1 MALVSPGVEV
11 NVIDESFYTP
21 AAAGTVPMIFV
32 ATASNKTKSSGTG
45 TAAGTLKVNAGKPY
59 LITSQRELGET
70 FGDPLF
76 YSDNNGNMIHGGELN
91 EYGLQAAYSA
101 LGVSNR
107 AYVVRADLDTSELT
121 ASASA
126 PGGEPANGAYWL
138 DTSTSNYGILQ
149 WNGAGVNVVGGQTFT
164 AKIPTVITVVTDL
177 ISNTLGNAPKASI
190 GAIGDY
196 AIDANDTM
204 NRVYY
209 KTPGFGTT
217 AERVTNTGTWV
228 EVGSNS
234 WKASHAATRG
244 TAVNPDLTANGA
256 GSHSITINTTDVAF
270 TGAETT
276 IAEYVAIIN
285 GSGIDGVTAALV
297 DSSIEIYADA
307 TSDSDGAGAG
317 TADGNIAIA
326 DGTGTALLAAL
337 GLTAGTYSSPRLA
350 AAAHTAVPEFKT
362 ADTSPAPTGSIWI
375 KTTTPNGGA
384 NLSVKQYS
392 TATQLWSTVTTPLY
406 TTPALALY
414 GLDRTGGGTNLLAG
428 ALYAKV
434 NVDEVANPIGNYK
447 VYSRAA
453 TGATSVTGL
462 VVGATGLT
470 NLPYTFTIQ
479 ETTAGGTAL
488 STSFGVSVPTTN
500 GASSD
505 VELFAAA
512 INAKGMTNVVAL
524 VDSQNRLVLQ
534 HKLGGD
540 IYLVDGTNTP
550 LNALGF
556 SASTTNMYTGPNATG
571 LVASNWKPLVYTASG
586 TVPLNLAIQG
596 QLWYN
601 SIVDEVDIL
610 VHNGVDWVGLN
621 YVGGSGVSAASS
633 PYVGTDPAGPQV
645 AATAP
650 TTQSDKTALV
660 NGDIWV
666 STADVENYPAI
677 YRWNSALTTPAWILL
692 DKADQST
699 ENGVLFA
706 DAREGDTGGTADDAP
721 SATIAE
727 LLVSDYVDTDSP
739 DPALYP
745 KGMLLWNLRKSGFN
759 VKRYERNYVD
769 TTAKNIRQQT
779 AGIGASMAAYY
790 PHRWVTDSGNQADGS
805 GSFGRHAQR
814 KSVVQALQAL
824 VNSNQD
830 IRDEESR
837 QFNLMAAPGYPELI
851 GEMITL
857 NYDRRLTCFVVG
869 DTPFR
874 LTPDATSLNE
884 WATNVKLALEDNDDG
899 AVSYDEYMA
908 MYYGSGFTS
917 DNAGNNIVVPASHMA
932 LRTIIL
938 NDQVAFP
945 WFAPAGTRRG
955 GVSNATS
962 SGYINSEGEFVS
974 VALNTGQRDTLYS
987 NSINPITFIS
997 GAGLVVFGQ
1006 KTRAR
1011 NASALDRVN
1020 VARLTVYLRG
1030 QLELLAKPYLFEPN
1044 DKITRDQVKAAAD
1057 ALLLELV
1064 ALRALYDF
1072 LVVCDE
1078 SNNTPARIDRNEL
1091 YLDIA
1096 IEPVKAI
1103 EFIYIPLRIK
1113 NTGEIAALG

>member
-45 TAAGTLKVNAGKPY
+45 TAVGTLKANAGKPY

-70 FGDPLF
+70 FGDALF

-91 EYGLQAAYSA
+91 EYGLQAAYST

-107 AYVVRADLDTSELT
+107 AYVVRADLDTAELT
-121 ASASA
+121 ASATA
-126 PGGEPANGAYWL
+126 PGGEPADGAYWL
-138 DTSTSNYGILQ
+138 DTLTSNYGILE
-149 WNGAGVNVVGGQTFT
+149 WNGAAATTSGGQSFT
-164 AKIPTVITVVTDL
+164 AQTPRVITVVTDL
-177 ISNTLGNAPKASI
+177 ANETLGNAPKASI
-190 GAIGDY
+190 GAIGEY
-196 AIDANDTM
+196 AIDANDDM
-204 NRVYY
+204 NRMYF
-209 KTPGFGTT
+209 KSSGAPGFGATP
-217 AERVTNTGTWV
+217 AVDAGTWV
-228 EVGSNS
+228 EVGSDEWKRS
-234 WKASHAATRG
+234 WAAAR
-244 TAVNPDLTANGA
+244 GA
-256 GSHSITINTTDVAF
+256 GNIALTPSDSITINTTDVPLTA
-270 TGAETT
+270 GTT
-276 IAEYVAIIN
+276 VAEYVAIIN
-285 GSGIDGVTAALV
+285 GAGIAGVSAALV
-297 DSSIEIYADA
+297 DEAIEIYATSA
-307 TSDSDGAGAG
+307 SDSDGAGAG
-317 TADGNIAIA
+317 AADGKVALGA
-326 DGTGTALLAAL
+326 GTGTLLADL
-337 GLTAGTYSSPRLA
+337 GLTAGTYSSPRLQPA
-350 AAAHTAVPEFKT
+350 PHTSVPEFKST
-362 ADTSPAPTGSIWI
+362 DTSPAPTGSVWI

-384 NLSVKQYS
+384 NISVKTYS
-392 TATQLWSTVTTPLY
+392 TATQLWTAVTAPLY
-406 TTPALALY
+406 TSAALAIY
-414 GLDRTGGGTNLLAG
+414 GLDKTGGGANLAAG
-428 ALYAKV
+428 ALYIKT
-434 NVDEVANPIGNYK
+434 NVDELANPIGNYK
-447 VYSRAA
+447 VYTRVT
-453 TGATSVTGL
+453 TGATSVTSPVIAAAPARNGE
-462 VVGATGLT
+462 T
-470 NLPYTFTIQ
+470 YTFTMSESRANSLALAAA
-479 ETTAGGTAL
+479 ET
-488 STSFGVSVPTTN
+488 VSVTIPATST
-500 GASSD
+500 AADS
-505 VELFAAA
+505 ELFAAA
-512 INAKGMTNVVAL
+512 INAKGLTNVVAL
-524 VDSQNRLVLQ
+524 VDSQNRLVIQ
-534 HKLGGD
+534 HKLGGE
-540 IYLVDGTNTP
+540 IYMVDTDGG
-550 LNALGF
+550 LAAIGF
-556 SASTTNMYTGPNATG
+556 DAAITANLYTGPDATG

-586 TVPLNLAIQG
+586 TEPLNLAAQG
-596 QLWYN
+596 QLWY
-601 SIVDEVDIL
+601 SSVVDEVDIL
-610 VHNGVDWVGLN
+610 VHNGDAWVGLN
-621 YVGGSGVSAASS
+621 YTGGDGESGISS
-633 PYVGTDPAGPQV
+633 PYSGTDSEGPQV
-645 AATAP
+645 AATEP
-650 TTQSDKTALV
+650 TTQSDGSTPLV
-660 NGDIWV
+660 NGDLWI

-677 YRWNSALTTPAWILL
+677 YRYNSTLSEWVLL
-692 DKADQST
+692 DKADQTT

-706 DAREGDTGGTADDAP
+706 DARDGDTGGTAEDAP
-721 SATIAE
+721 SATISE
-727 LLVSDYVDTDSP
+727 LLVSDYVDPDAP

-745 KGMLLWNLRKSGFN
+745 KGMLLWNLRRSGFN
-759 VKRYERNYVD
+759 VKRFERNYID
-769 TTAKNIRQQT
+769 T
-779 AGIGASMAAYY
+779 AGLNGAYGDESMSTYY

-814 KSVVQALQAL
+814 KSVVQALQAT

-837 QFNLMAAPGYPELI
+837 QFNLIATPGYPELI

-857 NYDRRLTCFVVG
+857 NYDRRLTAFVIG

-884 WATNVKLALEDNDDG
+884 WATNVRLALEDNDDG
-899 AVSYDEYMA
+899 AVSFDEYMA

-917 DNAGNNIVVPASHMA
+917 DNFGNNIVVPPSHMA

-962 SGYINSEGEFVS
+962 SGYITSEGEFKS

-987 NSINPITFIS
+987 NAINPITFIS

-1020 VARLTVYLRG
+1020 VARLVVYLRG

>member
-21 AAAGTVPMIFV
+21 AAAGTVPMIFI
-32 ATASNKTKSSGTG
+32 ATASNKTRSSGTG
-45 TAAGTLKVNAGKPY
+45 IAIGTTKANAGKPY

-70 FGDPLF
+70 FGDALF

-91 EYGLQAAYSA
+91 EYGLNAAYST

-107 AYVVRADLDTSELT
+107 AYVVRADLDTTELT
-121 ASASA
+121 ASATA
-126 PGGEPANGAYWL
+126 PGGEPTNGAYWF

-149 WNGAGVNVVGGQTFT
+149 WNGAGINVVGGQAFT
-164 AKIPTVITVVTDL
+164 AKSPTVLTVVTDL
-177 ISNTLGNAPKASI
+177 VSGLGSAPKASI

-204 NRVYY
+204 NRLYY
-209 KTPGFGTT
+209 KTPGYGTT
-217 AERVTNTGTWV
+217 AQRATNVGTWV
-228 EVGSNS
+228 EVGSDA
-234 WKASHAATRG
+234 WKASWAATRG
-244 TAVNPDLTANGA
+244 TATNPVLTQ
-256 GSHSITINTTDVAF
+256 SDSIVINTTDVPLASG
-270 TGAETT
+270 TAITDLVT
-276 IAEYVAIIN
+276 IIN
-285 GSGIDGVTAALV
+285 AAGIAGITAALV
-297 DSSIEIYADA
+297 DGSIEIYANSLSESNGSLA
-307 TSDSDGAGAG
+307 DGKVALAAG
-317 TADGNIAIA
+317 TGD
-326 DGTGTALLAAL
+326 LLTDL
-337 GLTAGTYSSPRLA
+337 GLVASTYSSPRLE
-350 AAAHTAVPEFKT
+350 AAAHTAVPAFKT
-362 ADTSPAPTGSIWI
+362 ADTSSAPSGSIWI

-392 TATQLWSTVTTPLY
+392 TSTQLWSTVTTPIY
-406 TTPALALY
+406 TTPELAIY
-414 GLDRTGGGTNLLAG
+414 GLDKAGGGANLLAG

-434 NVDEVANPIGNYK
+434 NVDELANPIGNYK
-447 VYSRAA
+447 VYTRAA
-453 TGATSVTGL
+453 AGATSVTGA
-462 VVGATGLT
+462 VIGAAGVAAAT
-470 NLPYTFTIQ
+470 YTFTLT
-479 ETTAGGTAL
+479 ETRA
-488 STSFGVSVPTTN
+488 TSPEHTTTFGVSITTT
-500 GASSD
+500 GASTD
-505 VELFAAA
+505 AELLAAG

-524 VDSQNRLVLQ
+524 VDAQNRVTIQ

-540 IYLVDGTNTP
+540 IEIVDTDSG
-550 LNALGF
+550 LAGF
-556 SASTTNMYTGPNATG
+556 GFTAAATTNLYVGPNATG
-571 LVASNWKPLVYTASG
+571 LVASNWKPLVYTSSG
-586 TVPLNLAIQG
+586 TVPLSLATDG

-601 SIVDEVDIL
+601 SVVDEVDIL
-610 VHNGVDWVGLN
+610 VHNGEAFVGLN
-621 YVGGSGVSAASS
+621 YDGASGLSSVAS
-633 PYVGTDPAGPQV
+633 PYSGTDPAGPQV

-650 TTQSDKTALV
+650 TKQSDGTDLV
-660 NGDIWV
+660 TGDIWV

-677 YRWNSALTTPAWILL
+677 YRWNAALTTPAWVLL
-692 DKADQST
+692 DKADQTT

-706 DAREGDTGGTADDAP
+706 DARQGDTGGTLTPLDAP

-727 LLVSDYVDTDSP
+727 LLVSDYVDTDAP
-739 DPALYP
+739 DPSLYP
-745 KGMLLWNLRKSGFN
+745 TGMLLWNLRKSGFN
-759 VKRYERNYVD
+759 VKRFERNYVD
-769 TTAKNIRQQT
+769 TTAKNVRQGGVD
-779 AGIGASMAAYY
+779 AGASMANYY

-824 VNSNQD
+824 VNGNQD

-837 QFNLMAAPGYPELI
+837 QFNLLATPGYPELI

-857 NYDRRLTCFVVG
+857 NYDRRLTGFVVG

-884 WATNVKLALEDNDDG
+884 WASNVKLALEDNDNG
-899 AVSYDEYMA
+899 AVSFDEYMA
-908 MYYGSGFTS
+908 MYYGAGFTS

-962 SGYINSEGEFVS
+962 SGYINAEGEFKS

-987 NSINPITFIS
+987 NAINPITFIS

-1044 DKITRDQVKAAAD
+1044 DKITRDQIKAAAD

-1072 LVVCDE
+1072 IAVCDE

>member
-32 ATASNKTKSSGTG
+32 ASASNKTKSSGTG
-45 TAAGTLKVNAGKPY
+45 TAEGTLKANAGRPY

-107 AYVVRADLDTSELT
+107 VYVVRADLDTSELT
-121 ASASA
+121 ASATA
-126 PGGEPANGAYWL
+126 PGGEPADGAYWF
-138 DTSTSNYGILQ
+138 DTSTSKYGILQ
-149 WNGAGVNVVGGQTFT
+149 WNGAAITETNGQSFVSQT
-164 AKIPTVITVVTDL
+164 PRVITVVTDL
-177 ISNTLGNAPKASI
+177 TGETLGNAPKA
-190 GAIGDY
+190 AIGQIGEY
-196 AIDANDTM
+196 AVDANDTM
-204 NRVYY
+204 NRLYY
-209 KTPGFGTT
+209 KTPGYGTT
-217 AERVTNTGTWV
+217 AQRASNVGTWV
-228 EVGSNS
+228 EVGGDA
-234 WKASHAATRG
+234 WKASWAATRG
-244 TAVNPDLTANGA
+244 TANNPTLTTGQEISINGTTV
-256 GSHSITINTTDVAF
+256 SISGTD
-270 TGAETT
+270 
-276 IAEYVAIIN
+276 IAAMVTAIE
-285 GSGIDGVTAALV
+285 GSGIAGVTAALV
-297 DSSIEIYADA
+297 DGSIEIYAN
-307 TSDSDGAGAG
+307 SLSESDGSN
-317 TADGNIAIA
+317 ADGRVALA
-326 DGTGTALLAAL
+326 AGGSGTLLADL
-337 GLTAGTYSSPRLA
+337 GLTAGTYSSPRLEA
-350 AAAHTAVPEFKT
+350 KPHTSVPEYKSS
-362 ADTSPAPTGSIWI
+362 DDIPAPTGSVWI

-384 NLSVKQYS
+384 ELDIKQYS
-392 TATQLWSTVTTPLY
+392 TATQLWSSVDAPLY
-406 TTPALALY
+406 QDGAYALY
-414 GLDRTGGGTNLLAG
+414 NLDKVGGGANLAAG
-428 ALYAKV
+428 TLYVKT
-434 NVDEVANPIGNYK
+434 NVDEDSPAIGNYK
-447 VYSRAA
+447 VFTRAQ
-453 TGATSVTGL
+453 TGATSITGTAI
-462 VVGATGLT
+462 GTSGIAAAT
-470 NLPYTFTIQ
+470 YTFTLS
-479 ETTAGGTAL
+479 ETRVNSFKYLGTGGASTATVSVTTAGSTAD
-488 STSFGVSVPTTN
+488 
-500 GASSD
+500 AD
-505 VELFAAA
+505 LFAAA
-512 INAKGMTNVVAL
+512 INATGLTNVVAL
-524 VDSQNRLVLQ
+524 VDAQNRLVIQ

-540 IYLVDGTNTP
+540 IKIVDTDGG
-550 LNALGF
+550 LALAGF
-556 SASTTNMYTGPNATG
+556 SAASTTNLYAGAGNVG
-571 LVASNWKPLVYTASG
+571 LIASNWKPLVYTASG
-586 TVPLNLAIQG
+586 TEPLSLPADG
-596 QLWYN
+596 ALWY
-601 SIVDEVDIL
+601 SSVVDEVDIL
-610 VHNGVDWVGLN
+610 VHNGDAWVGLN
-621 YVGGSGVSAASS
+621 YPGTGGVSVVAS
-633 PYVGTDPAGPQV
+633 PYSGTNAEGPIV
-645 AATAP
+645 AATEP
-650 TTQSDKTALV
+650 TTQTDGTTALV
-660 NGDIWV
+660 EGDIWV

-677 YRWNSALTTPAWILL
+677 YRYNATLSSWVLL
-692 DKADQST
+692 DKSDQTT

-706 DAREGDTGGTADDAP
+706 DARQGDTGGTADDAP

-727 LLVSDYVDTDSP
+727 LLVSDYVDTDAP

-745 KGMLLWNLRKSGFN
+745 KGMLLWNLRRSGFN
-759 VKRYERNYVD
+759 VKRFERNYVD
-769 TTAKNIRQQT
+769 TAAKNVRQDD
-779 AGIGASMAAYY
+779 ASMSDYY

-814 KSVVQALQAL
+814 KSVVQALQAT

-830 IRDEESR
+830 IRDEDSR
-837 QFNLMAAPGYPELI
+837 QFNLIATPGYPELI

-857 NYDRRLTCFVVG
+857 NYDRRLTAFVIG

-884 WATNVKLALEDNDDG
+884 WATNVKLALEDNDNG
-899 AVSYDEYMA
+899 AVSFDEYMA

-917 DNAGNNIVVPASHMA
+917 DNAGNNIVVPPSHMA

-962 SGYINSEGEFVS
+962 SGYINSEGEFKS

>member
-45 TAAGTLKVNAGKPY
+45 TAVGTTKLNAGKPY

-70 FGDPLF
+70 FGDALF

-91 EYGLQAAYSA
+91 EYGLNTAYSV

-107 AYVVRADLDTSELT
+107 AYVVRADLDLSELT
-121 ASASA
+121 ASATA
-126 PGGEPANGAYWL
+126 PGGEAANGAYWF
-138 DTSTSNYGILQ
+138 DTSTSNYGILE
-149 WNGAGVNVVGGQTFT
+149 WNGASVNVVGGQSFT
-164 AKIPTVITVVTDL
+164 SKTPTVLTVITDL
-177 ISNTLGNAPKASI
+177 SSGLASAPKGSI
-190 GAIGDY
+190 GQIGDY
-196 AIDANDTM
+196 IIDANDNM
-204 NRVYY
+204 NRAYY
-209 KTPGFGTT
+209 KTPGFGT
-217 AERVTNTGTWV
+217 AAQRAVNAGTWV
-228 EVGSNS
+228 EVGSDA
-234 WKASHAATRG
+234 WKASWAVTRG
-244 TAVNPDLTANGA
+244 TASNPATTA
-256 GSHSITINTTDVAF
+256 SDSIS
-270 TGAETT
+270 
-276 IAEYVAIIN
+276 IN
-285 GSGIDGVTAALV
+285 GTTVVNAGTDIAGMVTAINAPAVPGVTAALV
-297 DSSIEIYADA
+297 DGSIEIYAN
-307 TSDSDGAGAG
+307 SLSESNGSV
-317 TADGNIAIA
+317 ADGKVALAEGN
-326 DGTGTALLAAL
+326 DTLLADL
-337 GLTAGTYSSPRLA
+337 GLTAGTYSSPRLQ
-350 AAAHTAVPEFKT
+350 
-362 ADTSPAPTGSIWI
+362 PAPHTSVPAFKSGDTTPAPSGSVWI

-384 NLSVKQYS
+384 KLSVKQYS
-392 TATQLWSTVTTPLY
+392 TATQLWSTVDTSIY
-406 TTPALALY
+406 TTPELAIY
-414 GLDRTGGGTNLLAG
+414 GLDKTGGGANLLAG

-434 NVDEVANPIGNYK
+434 NVDELANPIGNYK
-447 VYSRAA
+447 VYTRATA
-453 TGATSVTGL
+453 GATSITGTAIASIAAATYTFTLQETRANTAVLPAAVTVSVTTTGATTD
-462 VVGATGLT
+462 A
-470 NLPYTFTIQ
+470 
-479 ETTAGGTAL
+479 
-488 STSFGVSVPTTN
+488 
-500 GASSD
+500 
-505 VELFAAA
+505 ELIAAQ
-512 INAKGMTNVVAL
+512 INAQGMTNVVAL
-524 VDSQNRLVLQ
+524 VDSQNRVVIQ

-540 IYLVDGTNTP
+540 IKIVDTDGV
-550 LNALGF
+550 LALAGF
-556 SASTTNMYTGPNATG
+556 SAANTANLYAGPNAVG
-571 LVASNWKPLVYTASG
+571 LVASNWKPLMATSSG
-586 TVPLNLAIQG
+586 TVPLSLATDG

-601 SIVDEVDIL
+601 SVVDEVDIL
-610 VHNGVDWVGLN
+610 VHNGEAFVGLN
-621 YVGGSGVSAASS
+621 YDGASGLSSVAS
-633 PYVGTDPAGPQV
+633 PYTGTNAEGPIV
-645 AATAP
+645 SATAP
-650 TTQSDKTALV
+650 TTQTNVAKDPLV

-666 STADVENYPAI
+666 STADVEDYPAI
-677 YRWNSALTTPAWILL
+677 YRWNADLTTPAWILL

-706 DAREGDTGGTADDAP
+706 DARQGDTGGTLVPLDAP

-727 LLVSDYVDTDSP
+727 LLVSDYVDTDAP
-739 DPALYP
+739 DPSLYP

-759 VKRYERNYVD
+759 VKRFERTYVD
-769 TTAKNIRQQT
+769 TTAKNVRQGGVD
-779 AGIGASMAAYY
+779 AGASMANYY
-790 PHRWVTDSGNQADGS
+790 PHRWVTDSGNQEDGS

-824 VNSNQD
+824 VNGNQD

-857 NYDRRLTCFVVG
+857 NYDRRLTGFVVG
-869 DTPFR
+869 DTPLR

-884 WATNVKLALEDNDDG
+884 WATNTKLALEDNDNG

-908 MYYGSGFTS
+908 MYYGAGFTS

-962 SGYINSEGEFVS
+962 SGYINAEGEFKS

-987 NSINPITFIS
+987 NAINPITFIS

-1044 DKITRDQVKAAAD
+1044 DKITRDQIKAAAD

-1072 LVVCDE
+1072 IAVCDE

>member
-32 ATASNKTKSSGTG
+32 ASASNKTRSSGTG
-45 TAAGTLKVNAGKPY
+45 TAVGTLKANAGLPY

-107 AYVVRADLDTSELT
+107 AYVVRADLDLSELT

-138 DTSTSNYGILQ
+138 DTNTSNFGILQ
-149 WNGAGVNVVGGQTFT
+149 WSGAALTVVGGQSFT
-164 AKIPTVITVVTDL
+164 AQTPRVITVVTDL
-177 ISNTLGNAPKASI
+177 NNNTAGNAPKASI
-190 GAIGDY
+190 GAIGEY
-196 AIDANDTM
+196 AVDANDNM
-204 NRVYY
+204 NRLYF
-209 KTPGFGTT
+209 KTPGYGTT
-217 AERVTNTGTWV
+217 AQRVTNTGTWV
-228 EVGSNS
+228 EVGSDEWKSS
-234 WKASHAATRG
+234 WAAVRG
-244 TAVNPDLTANGA
+244 TATDPVLTTSGE
-256 GSHSITINTTDVAF
+256 IK
-270 TGAETT
+270 
-276 IAEYVAIIN
+276 IN
-285 GSGIDGVTAALV
+285 GVDTILSAGIDIAAFVALVNTQWATEGVTAALA
-297 DSSIEIYADA
+297 DGSIEFYANSA
-307 TSDSDGAGAG
+307 SASNGSIADGKVAIAAG
-317 TADGNIAIA
+317 TA
-326 DGTGTALLAAL
+326 GTTLLTQL
-337 GLTAGTYSSPRLA
+337 GLTEGTYSSPIVA
-350 AAAHTAVPEFKT
+350 TAPHTNVPLFKT
-362 ADTSPAPTGSIWI
+362 GETNAAPTGSIWI

-384 NLSVKQYS
+384 NISIKQYS
-392 TATQLWSTVTTPLY
+392 TATQLWSTVTAPMY
-406 TTPALALY
+406 TTSEGAIYA
-414 GLDRTGGGTNLLAG
+414 LDRTGGGVNLAIGTLYVKTNVG
-428 ALYAKV
+428 
-434 NVDEVANPIGNYK
+434 ESTNPIGNYK
-447 VYSRAA
+447 VYTRAT
-453 TGATSVTGL
+453 TGATSVTGT
-462 VVGATGLT
+462 VVTTNATSGS
-470 NLPYTFTIQ
+470 FTIQ
-479 ETTAGGTAL
+479 ETRAGIQNLSLATTVAFTAAGN
-488 STSFGVSVPTTN
+488 TTD
-500 GASSD
+500 A
-505 VELFAAA
+505 ETLAAA
-512 INAKGMTNVVAL
+512 INAKGLTNVVAL
-524 VDSQNRLVLQ
+524 VDAQNRVVIQ

-540 IYLVDGTNTP
+540 IKFIDTNGVLNSFGFVPGT
-550 LNALGF
+550 
-556 SASTTNMYTGPNATG
+556 TTNLLAGPDANNNDSAEDAEG
-571 LVASNWKPLVYTASG
+571 LVASSWRPLVYTASG
-586 TVPLNLAIQG
+586 TEPLNLTTQG

-601 SIVDEVDIL
+601 SVVDEVDIL
-610 VHNGVDWVGLN
+610 VHNGATWVGLN
-621 YVGGSGVSAASS
+621 AASS
-633 PYVGTDPAGPQV
+633 PYNGTDANGPQV
-645 AATAP
+645 AATEP
-650 TTQSDKTALV
+650 TKQSNGDDLTD
-660 NGDIWV
+660 GDIWI
-666 STADVENYPAI
+666 STADLENYPAI
-677 YRWNSALTTPAWILL
+677 YRYNPTIAATGVSGWILL
-692 DKADQST
+692 DKADQTT

-706 DAREGDTGGTADDAP
+706 DARDGDTGGTVDDAP

-727 LLVSDYVDTDSP
+727 LLVSEYLDPDAP

-745 KGMLLWNLRKSGFN
+745 RGMLLWNLRRSGFN
-759 VKRYERNYVD
+759 VKRFERNYID
-769 TTAKNIRQQT
+769 T
-779 AGIGASMAAYY
+779 AGLNGRQDDVSMASYY
-790 PHRWVTDSGNQADGS
+790 PHRWVTDSGNQEDGS

-814 KSVVQALQAL
+814 KSVIQALQAM

-837 QFNLMAAPGYPELI
+837 QFNLIACPGYPELI

-857 NYDRRLTCFVVG
+857 NYDRRLTAFVIG

-884 WATNVKLALEDNDDG
+884 WATNVRLALEDNDDG
-899 AVSYDEYMA
+899 AVSFDEYMA

-917 DNAGNNIVVPASHMA
+917 DNAGNNIVVPPSHMA

-955 GVSNATS
+955 GVTNATS
-962 SGYINSEGEFVS
+962 SGFITSEGEFKS

-987 NSINPITFIS
+987 NAINPITFIS

-1020 VARLTVYLRG
+1020 VARLVVYLRG
-1030 QLELLAKPYLFEPN
+1030 QLELLSKPYLFEPN